1 MRLLETCPTQGSF
14 LPPFSCVDATKN
26 HKLNLHMIYAKGVA
40 MDYQLL
46 ELDDEETVW
55 IYQIINDT
63 PYGRTC
69 AFLTYLS
76 MANTNCQ

>member
-1 MRLLETCPTQGSF
+1 
-14 LPPFSCVDATKN
+14 
-26 HKLNLHMIYAKGVA
+26 MIYAKGVA

-46 ELDDEETVW
+46 ELDDEEPVW